1 MFRLRLDHKLVWA
14 FNALLVALATGT
26 GIVAVAS
33 IHPQFA
39 LPFRVPWLAL
49 VLVIAAAESCM
60 SSITYR
66 SDSQTFSLAELALCL
81 GVAFVPPAQFL
92 TAQILAL
99 FLVHHLRKSPPL
111 RVAFNIGNTSLQAVL
126 AYLIAAGLAPEGS
139 SPARSWLAIMIGM
152 VLTSTA
158 SVYTV
163 AAVRSIFERQ
173 LQFRGNSGGLM
184 FAVVNSLACGSMGLL
199 AGITLQN
206 ELRLVIFAIVPI
218 AIMYLALRSLVHERT
233 KRSNVEFLYETT
245 KAVHRTADF
254 EQALTDL
261 LERARTVFRSEYAEL
276 AIRRSDTESW
286 LRFTVGKIEEA
297 PADRDLDAA
306 PVWLPPGLSTNQLE
320 GQASHLHSG
329 QRAFLNSL
337 GAHNALVS
345 TLRGDSG
352 TEAELLGAF
361 IVADRVANTSYEPQ
375 NVRLFDLLAA
385 QVAIALENGHLERS
399 LGQLTRLEQELRY
412 QAHHDPLTGLAN
424 RAGLAAAVGSLPAK
438 ARAVLLIDLDD
449 FKIINDSLGHD
460 AGDLVLVEV
469 SQRLKQT
476 IRDGDVVAR
485 LGGDEFAILL
495 TNVRSAQDAL
505 ETAERVSVAL
515 RPPIVIGE
523 TEVFGRGSVGVAF
536 GESNE
541 TMVEL
546 MRNADVAMY
555 ESKRHGKGN
564 FRSFE
569 PGMDD
574 AAKQR
579 LVLSSGIRTGL
590 DHDQFSVLY
599 QPIFDLTTREITS
612 VEAYVRWAH
621 PDFGLVMPDEF
632 LTIAEDSGMITE
644 IGLAVL
650 SKSALA
656 VQDLRTAN
664 GEPIRLSL
672 NLSARQLRE
681 PRSVERMAQA
691 LKEVSFDPKRLTF
704 EITEAT
710 VFDKSKFIPER
721 LAAIRSIGSSLALDN
736 FGTGYGSVAA
746 LHNFP
751 VNFVKIH
758 KEFTQD
764 VTNERGKEFVRTI
777 LAIAATL
784 NLTAIAEGI
793 ETDDQIQALLAMG
806 GRYGQGYL
814 LGRPVDEA
822 ELRSQLTV
830 DRRVIS

>member
-1 MFRLRLDHKLVWA
+1 MARFRLDHKLVWA

-26 GIVAVAS
+26 GIFAVIS
-33 IHPQFA
+33 TKPQFVHNN
-39 LPFRVPWLAL
+39 PVPWIAL
-49 VLVIAAAESCM
+49 VVFIAAAESCM

-81 GVAFVPPAQFL
+81 GIAFVNPAEFV

-99 FLVHHLRKSPPL
+99 FVVHHFRKSPPL
-111 RVAFNIGNTSLQAVL
+111 RVAFNIANTSLSAVL
-126 AYLIAAGLAPEGS
+126 AYLITSVLAPTGS
-139 SPARSWLAIMIGM
+139 PPARSWLAILASLLI
-152 VLTSTA
+152 TSVG

-173 LQFRGNSGGLM
+173 LQVRGNLGGLV
-184 FAVVNSLACGSMGLL
+184 FAMVNSVACGSMGLL
-199 AGITLQN
+199 AGIAI
-206 ELRLVIFAIVPI
+206 EHEPRLMPFAFVPI
-218 AIMYLALRSLVHERT
+218 AIMYLSLRSLVDERT

-276 AIRRSDTESW
+276 AIRRPDTESW
-286 LRFTVGKIEEA
+286 LRFAVGTIA
-297 PADRDLDAA
+297 NPPADRDLNAA
-306 PVWLPPGLSTNQLE
+306 PVWLPPGQATTQLE
-320 GQASHLHSG
+320 GQNNHLEKEK
-329 QRAFLNSL
+329 RALLESI
-337 GAHNALVS
+337 GARNAMVS
-345 TLRGDSG
+345 TLRGDTG

-361 IVADRVANTSYEPQ
+361 IVADRVASTSYEPQ

-385 QVAIALENGHLERS
+385 QVAVALENGHLERS

-424 RAGLAAAVGSLPAK
+424 RAGLASAVESLPPT

-469 SQRLKQT
+469 AARLKQT
-476 IRDGDVVAR
+476 IREGDVVAR
-485 LGGDEFAILL
+485 LGGDEFAVLL

-505 ETAERVSVAL
+505 ETAERVSIAL
-515 RPPIVIGE
+515 RPPISIGE
-523 TEVFGRGSVGVAF
+523 TEVFGRGSLGVAF
-536 GESNE
+536 GDNNE
-541 TMVEL
+541 TMFEL

-555 ESKRHGKGN
+555 ESKRQGKGN

-569 PGMDD
+569 PGMDA

-579 LVLSSGIRTGL
+579 LVLSSGIRAGL
-590 DHDQFSVLY
+590 DHDEFSVLY

-621 PDFGLVMPDEF
+621 PDFGLIMPDEF

-650 SKSALA
+650 RKSALA
-656 VQDLRTAN
+656 VQDLRTPGGA
-664 GEPIRLSL
+664 PIRLSL

-681 PRSVERMAQA
+681 PRSVERMAA
-691 LKEVSFDPKRLTF
+691 ILKQVDFDPARLTF

-710 VFDKSKFIPER
+710 VFDKSKIVPESI
-721 LAAIRSIGSSLALDN
+721 AAIREIGASLALDN

-751 VNFVKIH
+751 VNYVKIH
-758 KEFTQD
+758 KQFTQD
-764 VTNERGKEFVRTI
+764 VTTTRGSEFVRTI
-777 LAIAATL
+777 LGIAATL

-793 ETDDQIQALLAMG
+793 ETDEQIEALVAIG
-806 GRYGQGYL
+806 GQFGQGYF
-814 LGRPVDEA
+814 LGLPVDEVG
-822 ELRSQLTV
+822 LRSHFAV
-830 DRRVIS
+830 DRTNVS